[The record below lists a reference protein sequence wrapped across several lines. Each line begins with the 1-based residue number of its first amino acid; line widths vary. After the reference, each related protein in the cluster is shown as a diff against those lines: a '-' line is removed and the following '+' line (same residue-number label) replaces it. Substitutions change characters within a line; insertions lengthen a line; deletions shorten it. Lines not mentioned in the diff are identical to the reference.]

1 MCDAYITY
9 TVQHFGGQSN
19 VVFDGYGSTS
29 STKTAEQQR
38 RATQS
43 ISADILFECDMKTTT
58 TQKTFL
64 ANSKNEARLIDKLT
78 TELRRAGVLVKQD
91 PVDADHLIVWTALT
105 LAQTE
110 RKPVFVVGTDT
121 DLLVML
127 ISRSSSD
134 TDIHMLCHRN
144 ILQLYN
150 TDELQLYIGDMKQHL
165 MFVHA
170 ISGCDTV
177 SAPYMK
183 GKKRALEVLRSNGD
197 QDSLSTFT
205 EPRSPPED
213 IINVGVRF
221 LLKLY

>member
-1 MCDAYITY
+1 MLRSAPSICQCVLDVGHLLHVVPWPTAVTYKQVCDAYTTY
-9 TVQHFGGQSN
+9 TVQHYGGQSN
-19 VVFDGYGSTS
+19 VVFDGYGRSA
-29 STKTAEQQR
+29 STKAAEQQR

-91 PVDADHLIVWTALT
+91 PVDADHLIVSTALT

-150 TDELQLYIGDMKQHL
+150 TDELQLYVGDMKQHL

-177 SAPYMK
+177 SVPC
-183 GKKRALEVLRSNGD
+183 
-197 QDSLSTFT
+197 
-205 EPRSPPED
+205 
-213 IINVGVRF
+213 I
-221 LLKLY
+221 

>member
-1 MCDAYITY
+1 
-9 TVQHFGGQSN
+9 
-19 VVFDGYGSTS
+19 
-29 STKTAEQQR
+29 
-38 RATQS
+38 
-43 ISADILFECDMKTTT
+43 MKTTT

-78 TELRRAGVLVKQD
+78 TYLRRAGVLVKQD
-91 PVDADHLIVWTALT
+91 PVDADHLIVSTVLT
-105 LAQTE
+105 LAHTK

-134 TDIHMLCHRN
+134 TDIHMSCHRN

-150 TDELQLYIGDMKQHL
+150 TDELQLYVGDM

-177 SAPYMK
+177 SVPC
-183 GKKRALEVLRSNGD
+183 
-197 QDSLSTFT
+197 
-205 EPRSPPED
+205 
-213 IINVGVRF
+213 I
-221 LLKLY
+221 